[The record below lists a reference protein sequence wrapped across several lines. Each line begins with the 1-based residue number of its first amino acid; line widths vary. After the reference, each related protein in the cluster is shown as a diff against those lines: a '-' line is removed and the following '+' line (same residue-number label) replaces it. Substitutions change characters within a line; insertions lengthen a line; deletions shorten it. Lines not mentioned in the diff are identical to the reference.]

1 MTFMAKKQIREVTIV
16 DVNTGEEVNRKVMYS
31 EKYTESFIML
41 RTTIGIDWYFELTNN
56 EKNLVLM
63 LHDWANHLNMR
74 LSLSGWQREMI
85 IEKLGIKRRMLSIL
99 IRGLESKDCLLRL
112 GQNDFMLNPEH
123 AFKCSTGEVK
133 TKIGEYREI
142 KAKLIL

>member
-1 MTFMAKKQIREVTIV
+1 MGKKQIQEVTIV

-41 RTTIGIDWYFELTNN
+41 RTTNGIDWYFDLTNN

-74 LSLSGWQREMI
+74 LSLASWQREAI
-85 IEKLGIKRRMLSIL
+85 IEKLGIKRRMVSII
-99 IRGLESKDCLLRL
+99 IRGLARKDCLLRL
-112 GQNDFMLNPEH
+112 GQNNFMLNPEH

-133 TKIGEYREI
+133 TKIGEYRELKYKI
-142 KAKLIL
+142 EIL

>member
-1 MTFMAKKQIREVTIV
+1 MSKKQIREITLV
-16 DVNTGEEVNRKVMYS
+16 DVSTGEVLSQKALYS

-41 RTTIGIDWYFELTNN
+41 RTTNGIDWYFELTNN

-74 LSLSGWQREMI
+74 LSLAGWQREMI
-85 IEKLGIKRRMLSIL
+85 VEKLRIKRRMVSVL

-133 TKIGEYREI
+133 TKIGEYREL
-142 KAKLIL
+142 KYKLEVL

>member
-1 MTFMAKKQIREVTIV
+1 MAKKQIREITLV
-16 DVNTGEEVNRKVMYS
+16 DVSTGEVLSQKAMYS
-31 EKYTESFIML
+31 SKYTESFIML
-41 RTTIGIDWYFELTNN
+41 RTTNGIDWYFELTNN

-85 IEKLGIKRRMLSIL
+85 IEKLGIKRRMVSIL
-99 IRGLESKDCLLRL
+99 IRGLEDKDCLLRL
-112 GQNDFMLNPEH
+112 GNNDFMLNPEH

-133 TKIGEYREI
+133 TKIGEYREL
-142 KAKLIL
+142 KAKIEIL